1 MSKGSVGRDTCF
13 LSVMQL
19 LLQALGL
26 MLNVF
31 LTRRIGPSQVGVV
44 TLISTFFGLC
54 AVLASG
60 NGFVS
65 TSRFVS
71 EEIGRSSGNPERVL
85 RYAGICSLLL
95 SLLVGGSVFVLAPWL
110 AERFL
115 KSAALASGV
124 RLLAVTLPFASICAC
139 LKGYFHARRRVTIP
153 AAADAV
159 EFLMH
164 GAALAF
170 GVIFLLPGGHCSLF
184 MLIVVSMLLGQLA
197 AFCYLGVLYQ
207 RSRRACSNACTMC
220 LRGFAWAA
228 LPLLLNSYL
237 TSLLSTAN
245 DALIPFTLRQFGHST
260 EEAFAQFGVFEALLL
275 PALFFPAVVLGCL
288 SSILV
293 PELSRNRGAGSGEN
307 AQALIGSVLR
317 RTLRF
322 AGFVMLLF
330 LLYGSQIGTLIG
342 GDAFAG
348 RMLRILAPVIPFI
361 YLEIVLE
368 GILRGMGKQNF
379 SSVNYLAEYMIRIS
393 VLLICVPIF
402 GFYGI
407 LASYYASNVIGNL
420 VRLWMVRRLAGGIPW
435 GSLLLR
441 PGIALFAAWQCG
453 MLLCGLLRLFALP
466 LWTEPAVFLVLGGG
480 VYLFALRVL
489 DSMEQQKKTRNAS
502 LHSVSGSFT
511 VQTPPSAL
519 PRDIP
524 ARY

>member
-1 MSKGSVGRDTCF
+1 MSKASVGRDTCF
-13 LSVMQL
+13 LSAMQL

-31 LTRRIGPSQVGVV
+31 LTRRIGAAQLGVV

-65 TSRFVS
+65 TSRFIS
-71 EEIGRSSGNPERVL
+71 EEIGRKNGNPERVL
-85 RYAGICSLLL
+85 GYAVRCSLLL
-95 SLLVGGSVFVLAPWL
+95 STIVGGSVFAFAPWL

-115 KSAALASGV
+115 KSAALVNAV
-124 RLLAVTLPFASICAC
+124 RLLAVTLPFTSVCAC

-153 AAADAV
+153 ATADAI
-159 EFLMH
+159 EFLIH

-170 GVIFLLPGGHCSLF
+170 GVIFLLPGGYCSLF
-184 MLIVVSMLLGQLA
+184 MLIVTSMLLGQLA
-197 AFCYLGVLYQ
+197 AFCYLGAWYLHC
-207 RSRRACSNACTMC
+207 RSKSGNACTMC

-245 DALIPFTLRQFGHST
+245 DALIPFTLRQVGHST

-293 PELSRNRGAGSGEN
+293 PELSRTRGAGSRAD

-322 AGFVMLLF
+322 AGFVMLVF
-330 LLYGSQIGTLIG
+330 LLYGSQIGMLIG

-361 YLEIVLE
+361 YLESVLE
-368 GILRGMGKQNF
+368 GSLRGMGRQNF

-393 VLLICVPIF
+393 VLLICVPVF

-435 GSLLLR
+435 RSLLLR
-441 PGIALFAAWQCG
+441 PGVAMFAAWQCG
-453 MLLCGLLRLFALP
+453 MLVCRLLRLLVLP
-466 LWTEPAVFLVLGGG
+466 IWAEPAAFLAAGGLF
-480 VYLFALRVL
+480 YLFALGVL
-489 DSMEQQKKTRNAS
+489 DAMDQQKKTRNAE
-502 LHSVSGSFT
+502 LHSVSGVLT
-511 VQTPPSAL
+511 VQTLPPAL